1 MSYYNTTNLNGAD
14 LKKSRGRAESQTEKI
29 LRFFLA
35 NPDRAFTPAE
45 IDRAMDGYFLLTSI
59 RRSMSDLTKSG
70 DLIKTEEQ
78 GIGHFRAPNYKWTLN
93 QTKHPKQLK
102 LF

>member
-1 MSYYNTTNLNGAD
+1 MFYNTTNLNGAD
-14 LKKSRGRAESQTEKI
+14 LKKSTGRAESQTEKI
-29 LRFFLA
+29 LRFFLSH
-35 NPDRAFTPAE
+35 PDWSFTPAM
-45 IDRAMDGYFLLTSI
+45 IQKVFGNILLTSV

-70 DLIKTEEQ
+70 DLIKTDSQ
-78 GIGHFRAPNYKWTLN
+78 ALGNFGSANYKWMLN

>member
-1 MSYYNTTNLNGAD
+1 MYYNTTNLNGAD
-14 LKKSRGRAESQTEKI
+14 LKKSTGRAESQTEKI

-35 NPDRAFTPAE
+35 HPDGTFTPND
-45 IDRAMDGYFLLTSI
+45 IYCHFKGYLLTSV

-70 DLIKTEEQ
+70 DLIKTDTQ
-78 GIGHFRAPNYKWTLN
+78 ALGRFGSANYKWMLN
-93 QTKHPKQLK
+93 QEKHPKQLK

>member
-1 MSYYNTTNLNGAD
+1 MFYNTTNLNGAD

-29 LRFFLA
+29 LRFLLA
-35 NPDRAFTPAE
+35 HPDRAFTPAE
-45 IDRAMDGYFLLTSI
+45 VYRAMDGFLLTSV

-70 DLIKTEEQ
+70 DLIKTDSQ
-78 GIGHFRAPNYKWTLN
+78 ALGQFGSANYKWMLN

>member
-1 MSYYNTTNLNGAD
+1 MYYNTTNLNGAD
-14 LKKSRGRAESQTEKI
+14 LKKSTGRAESQTEKI

-35 NPDRAFTPAE
+35 HPDRAFTPAE
-45 IDRAMDGYFLLTSI
+45 VYRAMDGFLLTSV

-70 DLIKTEEQ
+70 DLIKTDTQ
-78 GIGHFRAPNYKWTLN
+78 ALGQFGSANYKWMLN
-93 QTKHPKQLK
+93 EKKHPKQLK

>member
-1 MSYYNTTNLNGAD
+1 MAYYNTTNLNGAD
-14 LKKSRGRAESQTEKI
+14 LKKSTGRAESQTEKI

-45 IDRAMDGYFLLTSI
+45 VYRAMDGFLLTSV

-70 DLIKTEEQ
+70 DLIKTDTQ
-78 GIGHFRAPNYKWTLN
+78 ALGNFGSANYKWMLN
-93 QTKHPKQLK
+93 QEKHPKQLK

>member
-1 MSYYNTTNLNGAD
+1 MFYNTTNLNGTD

-35 NPDRAFTPAE
+35 HPDRAFTPAE
-45 IDRAMDGYFLLTSI
+45 VYRAMDGFLLTSV

-70 DLIKTEEQ
+70 DLIKTDS
-78 GIGHFRAPNYKWTLN
+78 RALGNFGSANYKWALN

>member
-14 LKKSRGRAESQTEKI
+14 LKKSTGRAESQTEKI

-35 NPDRAFTPAE
+35 NPDWSFTPAM
-45 IDRAMDGYFLLTSI
+45 IHKVFNDILLTSV

-70 DLIKTEEQ
+70 DLIKPIHKHLDALDQLIINGCLT
-78 GIGHFRAPNYKWTLN
+78 KLN
-93 QTKHPKQLK
+93 ILNN
-102 LF
+102 

>member
-1 MSYYNTTNLNGAD
+1 MFYNTTNLNGAD
-14 LKKSRGRAESQTEKI
+14 LKKSTGRAESQTEKI

-35 NPDRAFTPAE
+35 HPDRAFTPAE
-45 IDRAMDGYFLLTSI
+45 VYRAMDGFLLTSV

-70 DLIKTEEQ
+70 DLIKTDSQ
-78 GIGHFRAPNYKWTLN
+78 ALGQFGSANYKWMLN
-93 QTKHPKQLK
+93 EAKHPKQLK

>member
-14 LKKSRGRAESQTEKI
+14 LKKSTGRAESQTEKI

-35 NPDRAFTPAE
+35 HPRKSFTPIQVWAANNS
-45 IDRAMDGYFLLTSI
+45 ISLLTSV

-70 DLIKTEEQ
+70 DLIKTEERVIEYY
-78 GIGHFRAPNYKWTLN
+78 GAITYKWTLN
-93 QTKHPKQLK
+93 QEKHPKQLK

>member
-1 MSYYNTTNLNGAD
+1 MAFYNTISLNGAD
-14 LKKSRGRAESQTEKI
+14 LKKSTGRAESQTEKI
-29 LRFFLA
+29 LRFFLVH
-35 NPDRAFTPAE
+35 PDRAFTPAE
-45 IDRAMDGYFLLTSI
+45 VYRAMDDILLTSV

-70 DLIKTEEQ
+70 DLIKTDSQ
-78 GIGHFRAPNYKWTLN
+78 ALGNFGSANYKWMLN

>member
-1 MSYYNTTNLNGAD
+1 MYYNTTNLNGAD
-14 LKKSRGRAESQTEKI
+14 LKKSTGRAESQTEKS

-35 NPDRAFTPAE
+35 HPDRAFTPAE
-45 IDRAMDGYFLLTSI
+45 VYKAMDGFLLTSV
-59 RRSMSDLTKSG
+59 RRSMSDLTKWQ
-70 DLIKTEEQ
+70 LIKTDSQ
-78 GIGHFRAPNYKWTLN
+78 ALGNFGSANYKWMLN